1 VPDGTSEDDNQELSR
16 WGEQPQFDFEVKDHV
31 TLGEQLHGLSG
42 ATGAKVTGARFT
54 FLQGDVA
61 KLHRALAQ
69 FMLNQHTHNQYIE
82 MNVPTIVNAAS
93 LYNADKLP
101 KFEKDLFKL
110 EADQAWYLAPTAE
123 VALVNVVADRILTE
137 QDLPLKFCAHSLCF
151 RSEAG
156 SYGRDTRGF
165 IRQHQFE
172 KVELV
177 QMTLPEDSEQA
188 LEAITQDAENILQA
202 LGLAYRK
209 LVLCGGDT
217 GFGAMKTYDLE
228 VWLPG
233 QAAYREISSCSNC
246 GDFQARRMGA
256 RFRRAGVKK
265 PEFIHTLNGSGLAVG
280 RTLVAVMENYQ
291 QADGRIQVP
300 EVLVPFMGQAFIET
314 AQFTLA
320 QS

>member
-1 VPDGTSEDDNQELSR
+1 
-16 WGEQPQFDFEVKDHV
+16 
-31 TLGEQLHGLSG
+31 
-42 ATGAKVTGARFT
+42 
-54 FLQGDVA
+54 
-61 KLHRALAQ
+61 
-69 FMLNQHTHNQYIE
+69 
-82 MNVPTIVNAAS
+82 
-93 LYNADKLP
+93 
-101 KFEKDLFKL
+101 
-110 EADQAWYLAPTAE
+110 
-123 VALVNVVADRILTE
+123 
-137 QDLPLKFCAHSLCF
+137 
-151 RSEAG
+151 
-156 SYGRDTRGF
+156 
-165 IRQHQFE
+165 
-172 KVELV
+172 
-177 QMTLPEDSEQA
+177 MTLPEDSEQA